1 MKGFIKSI
9 SNNIDID
16 LISGST
22 VATLRC
28 NRSKLIRVFLMS
40 VNYAQIAPDETLKA
54 MGSLKLNTSL
64 EQQTVVFRAFA
75 DSVRTSILRVL
86 ESGSFGVL
94 ELSRLLDIRQSALSH
109 HLKTLAV
116 AGLVAK
122 RREGNSIFYR
132 RAFLRED
139 DPYVEFKR
147 AAFNCIDSL
156 QMDEA
161 HRRRLDVLEHERSEL
176 SLNFF
181 KKNAEKF
188 AKNQELIVERSQY
201 SPILEELISSLNL
214 PSDSTVVEIGP
225 GEGFLL
231 VKLAQLFDQVIGID
245 NSAEMLSKA
254 KESVSDANLDNVAFI
269 HGDANQQSISRARVN
284 LVVMDMVLHHLP
296 SPANIFGSVA
306 DMLNPLGY
314 FLAVDLAQHD
324 QGWVCKSCGD
334 LWLGFDEVELEN
346 WAVLAGLEPLQSVN
360 LALKNGFQVQIS
372 LFRLGL

>member
-22 VATLRC
+22 VATLRYNC
-28 NRSKLIRVFLMS
+28 SKLIRVFLMPLNN
-40 VNYAQIAPDETLKA
+40 VQIVPDETFKA

-86 ESGSFGVL
+86 ESESFGVL

-147 AAFNCIDSL
+147 AAFKCIDSL

-306 DMLNPLGY
+306 EMLNPLGY

>member
-1 MKGFIKSI
+1 MSL
-9 SNNIDID
+9 NN
-16 LISGST
+16 
-22 VATLRC
+22 
-28 NRSKLIRVFLMS
+28 
-40 VNYAQIAPDETLKA
+40 AQIVPDETFKA

-86 ESGSFGVL
+86 ESESFGVL

-109 HLKTLAV
+109 HLKTLTV

-147 AAFNCIDSL
+147 AAFNCIDSI

-201 SPILEELISSLNL
+201 SLILEELISSLNL
-214 PSDSTVVEIGP
+214 PFDSTVVEIGP

-231 VKLAQLFDQVIGID
+231 VKLAQVFNQVIGID

-254 KESVSDANLDNVAFI
+254 KESVSDANLDNVTFI

-324 QGWVCKSCGD
+324 QGWVCESCGD
-334 LWLGFDEVELEN
+334 LWLGFDEFELEN
-346 WAVLAGLEPLQSVN
+346 WAVLAGLERLQSVN

-372 LFRLGL
+372 LFRSCP

>member
-28 NRSKLIRVFLMS
+28 NSSKLIRVFFMS
-40 VNYAQIAPDETLKA
+40 LNNAQIVPDETFKA

-86 ESGSFGVL
+86 ESESFGVL

-109 HLKTLAV
+109 HLKTLTV

-147 AAFNCIDSL
+147 AAFKCIDSL

-231 VKLAQLFDQVIGID
+231 VKLAQVFNQVIGID

-254 KESVSDANLDNVAFI
+254 KESVSDANLDNVTFI

-324 QGWVCKSCGD
+324 QGWVCESCGD
-334 LWLGFDEVELEN
+334 LWLGFDEFELEN
-346 WAVLAGLEPLQSVN
+346 WAVLAGLERLQSVN

-372 LFRLGL
+372 LFRSCP

>member
-22 VATLRC
+22 VATLRY
-28 NRSKLIRVFLMS
+28 NSSKLIRVFLMS
-40 VNYAQIAPDETLKA
+40 LNNAQIVPDETFKA

-86 ESGSFGVL
+86 ESESFGVL

-147 AAFNCIDSL
+147 AAFKCIDSL

-231 VKLAQLFDQVIGID
+231 VKLAQVFDQVIGID